1 MQIVRVFILCL
12 GLFSSGLLNAQ
23 VEYMIRHYT
32 DDDGLPQNSVK
43 SIVRSESGF
52 IWVCTENG
60 LARFDGRHFEVY
72 SSSELKLRS
81 NRFLYL
87 IAENNLIYGRTIKD
101 DFIIIEQD
109 FPRKT
114 DHHPRHFYSH
124 TDEFNNIIKIPDEY
138 YEHELY
144 GFRVAFSESHYFE
157 AANDVFTFRKDSKK
171 INIPLPFEV
180 ALVTL
185 IDSFFYI
192 FDSQGNYAFW
202 SESQDAFS
210 AVRSF
215 PVEDFSLDGLIWNRS
230 SNQMFFLGEDKV
242 LFLSPDGNGRL
253 ESLALSG
260 PIELSKWNIGSAYY
274 DQASRKLF
282 LASRSNGL
290 YVIEPKLFGVYL
302 NSLNLDEVYYG
313 LASLDGKNIYTST
326 GIFFDFENGLTRHA
340 SYKRINHSI
349 LVHPNRKVVLR
360 SFNNT
365 ILSNDCSK
373 EHCEEEV
380 LSAFPGLIRAMR
392 FIDDYL
398 WVATD
403 SLGFYQIYRAKD
415 ASGPFELVANSDFE
429 VRLFQKVSSNI
440 ILLGGPDGLFQYDIS
455 KKRVSLFSSL
465 VQGEIRS
472 VQQLDSNVFWIATYG
487 MGVYIIKS
495 NVVYRLPYDRKS
507 YLAFAH
513 YFVEDE
519 NGFVWIPTNR
529 GLFQYLKSDVYLY
542 LNDPSRPLYFHY
554 YDTRSGLPTNE
565 FNGGCGECG
574 LRLNNKFLFL
584 PTMSGLVSFSPES
597 FSPVMPSKSLVFSQL
612 FVDQKP
618 ISYADTVLIPRNFSS
633 FSFRVISPDLGHPYN
648 LRIEGRLENQA
659 NRNWGLIPD
668 DGEVRFVSLPPG
680 QYKYTVRKQI
690 GFQNTYVYHSIVLD
704 VQGPIYATWW
714 FRVILSL
721 IFFLFLFLIYR
732 ARVLWLKRYNG
743 ILENAVYER
752 SVQANQ
758 LVSDL
763 RELLKQQKGVN
774 SVKDRVIS
782 VLAHD
787 IRSPLRYLGIMM
799 REMDKSEQLI
809 TEEIRKDIKVA
820 EETCNQLYG
829 YVTKILKEN
838 NADKM
843 KKGVPMEQ
851 VDVAKLVENKFALFQ
866 SMANMKKTK
875 LVSEVKADSFLF
887 SNENMLSIILHNLI
901 DNALKYSYAGT
912 ILLTFI
918 VNEDG
923 YNVIKVADEGVG
935 INNPRS
941 ASENGLGLK
950 MVQELTSLLEGELE
964 INRLK
969 KGTEVVV
976 KFR

>member
-1 MQIVRVFILCL
+1 MQIVRVFILCI
-12 GLFSSGLLNAQ
+12 GLFSSGLLSAQ

-72 SSSELKLRS
+72 SSSELELKS

-87 IAENNLIYGRTIKD
+87 FAEDNLIYGRTIKD
-101 DFIIIEQD
+101 DFIVIEND
-109 FPRKT
+109 IPRKI
-114 DHHPRHFYSH
+114 DKLPAHFSSH
-124 TDEFNNIIKIPDEY
+124 TEAFHNIIKFPDDY
-138 YEHELY
+138 YHFDLY
-144 GFRVAFSESHYFE
+144 GFRVALSETHFYE
-157 AANDVFTFRKDSKK
+157 VANDIFTFRKDSEKVQL
-171 INIPLPFEV
+171 PLPFEV
-180 ALVTL
+180 ASVAL

-192 FDSQGNYAFW
+192 FDHQGNYAFW
-202 SESQDAFS
+202 STSRKGFS
-210 AVRSF
+210 MVRSF
-215 PVEDFSLDGLIWNRS
+215 PEKGFSLDGLFWNRS
-230 SNQMFFLGEDKV
+230 SNQMFFLSQEEV
-242 LFLSPDGNGRL
+242 LYLSPNKNGRL
-253 ESLALSG
+253 KSVAVSG
-260 PIELSKWNIGSAYY
+260 QIELSKWNIGSAYY
-274 DQASRKLF
+274 DKSSQKLF

-290 YVIEPKLFGVYL
+290 YVIEPKLFGVHL

-313 LASLDGKNIYTST
+313 LASIDGKNIYTST
-326 GIFFDFENGLTRHA
+326 GIFFDFENGLTRNA
-340 SYKRINHSI
+340 SFKRINHSI
-349 LVHPNRKVVLR
+349 LVHPNKRAVLR

-365 ILSNDCSK
+365 ILSNDCSGAD
-373 EHCEEEV
+373 CEEDI
-380 LSAFPGLIRAMR
+380 LSTFPGLIRAMQ
-392 FIDDYL
+392 FIGDYL

-403 SLGFYQIYRAKD
+403 SSNTYQVYRAKD
-415 ASGPFELVANSDFE
+415 PAGPFELVTNSE
-429 VRLFQKVSSNI
+429 YQVRLFNPLSENT
-440 ILLGGPDGLFQYDIS
+440 ILFGGPDGLFEYDLLN
-455 KKRVSLFSSL
+455 KSLSVFSSL

-472 VQQLDSNVFWIATYG
+472 VQQLDPNVFWIATYG
-487 MGVYIIKS
+487 MGVYIIKD

-519 NGFVWIPTNR
+519 KGFVWIPTNR

-574 LRLNNKFLFL
+574 LLLNNKLLFL

-597 FSPVMPSKSLVFSQL
+597 FSPVVPSKSLFFSQL
-612 FVDQKP
+612 FIDQKP
-618 ISYADTVLIPRNFSS
+618 IPNTDTVLIPRNFSS
-633 FSFRVISPDLGHPYN
+633 FSLRVISPDLGHPYN

-659 NRNWGLIPD
+659 NRNWALIPD
-668 DGEVRFVSLPPG
+668 DGEVRFASLPPG
-680 QYKYTVRKQI
+680 LYKYTVRKQI
-690 GFQNTYVYHSIVLD
+690 GFQNSYVFHSIWLNVE
-704 VQGPIYATWW
+704 GPIYATWW
-714 FRVILSL
+714 FRISFSLSL
-721 IFFLFLFLIYR
+721 LVFLFLLYR
-732 ARVLWLKRYNG
+732 GRILWLKRYNS

-758 LVSDL
+758 LVADL

-774 SVKDRVIS
+774 AVKDRVIS

-787 IRSPLRYLGIMM
+787 IRSPLRYLGMMM
-799 REMDKSEQLI
+799 REINKSEHQI
-809 TEEIRKDIKVA
+809 AVDIQKDIKVA

-829 YVTKILKEN
+829 YVTEILKEN

-875 LVSEVKADSFLF
+875 LVSKVKADSFLF

-901 DNALKYSYAGT
+901 DNALKYSFSGT
-912 ILLTFI
+912 ILLTFN

-923 YNVIKVADEGVG
+923 YNVIKVADEGLG
-935 INNPRS
+935 INNPKT